1 MAKDRDP
8 LNDTLGFLVTPPHPD
23 KKLTIMGFLRS
34 RFLTGVLVS
43 LPLVVTLFFGRFLFN
58 LLDRWSYPISN
69 RLFGFPVYGVGAA
82 LAIILVFALGMLA
95 HNVLGRRMLRFGEKV
110 IARVPVLRSVYL
122 GTREM
127 TRAFGGDRTKSFLR
141 VALVPFPLPDVYAI
155 AFITAEFEQMTAEGP
170 KRMVTAFMPTTPN
183 PTTGFFMLYPA
194 DQVRSTGLTV
204 DEAARMV
211 ISGGILAPD
220 PRKIMTAGPE
230 VESPHRTT
238 RR

>member
-1 MAKDRDP
+1 
-8 LNDTLGFLVTPPHPD
+8 
-23 KKLTIMGFLRS
+23 
-34 RFLTGVLVS
+34 
-43 LPLVVTLFFGRFLFN
+43 
-58 LLDRWSYPISN
+58 
-69 RLFGFPVYGVGAA
+69 
-82 LAIILVFALGMLA
+82 
-95 HNVLGRRMLRFGEKV
+95 
-110 IARVPVLRSVYL
+110 
-122 GTREM
+122 
-127 TRAFGGDRTKSFLR
+127 
-141 VALVPFPLPDVYAI
+141 
-155 AFITAEFEQMTAEGP
+155 
-170 KRMVTAFMPTTPN
+170 MVTAFMPTTPN